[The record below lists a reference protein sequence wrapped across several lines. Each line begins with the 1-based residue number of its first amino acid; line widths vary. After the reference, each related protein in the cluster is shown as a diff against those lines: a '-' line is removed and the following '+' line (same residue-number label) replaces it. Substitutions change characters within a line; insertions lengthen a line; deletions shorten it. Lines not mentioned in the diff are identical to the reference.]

1 MGERFTRI
9 GKYRNEL
16 ITNFIIMCMNKR
28 NYLTAAAMALAVL
41 SSCGGQKEAR
51 NTSGIDLANMD
62 TTVSAGQDFFR
73 YACGGWN
80 DAHPLTAEY
89 SRYGTFDQLAENNQ
103 KQLRELIEGLASQQN
118 EAGTVAQKIG
128 DLYNIAMDSVAR
140 NEQGFAPVKPMLDK
154 IAALTDKSQI
164 IPMSVEMRRFQGI
177 GTYFNFYVY
186 ADPKNSALNIF
197 QMGQGGINLGEKEYY
212 LDTDSITENIRNEYK
227 KYIAKLFALSGFS
240 EAEAQQKVADVM
252 EIETSIAKVSRSA
265 AELRNP
271 EANYHKMSYADLK
284 KRIPGIDWDAF
295 MTGLG
300 IQAPAELNVEQVE
313 SIQEVARLISALPVS
328 KHVSY
333 LEYNLLDAAASCL
346 SDDFVAARFDFYGK
360 VMSGRQVN
368 QPRWK
373 RAVNSVN
380 GMLGELVGEMY
391 VEKYFP
397 AAAKERMLKLVEN
410 LRVALG
416 ERIDAQEW
424 MSDSTKVRAHE
435 KLDAF
440 RVKVGY
446 PDKWKDYSKLEIKK
460 DSYWANVCRASEW
473 GFNDMIS
480 RLGKPVDRDEWL
492 MTPQTVNA
500 YYNPSTNEICFP
512 AAILQ
517 PPFFNMDADDAAN
530 YGAIGV
536 VIGHEMTHGF
546 DDQGRQF
553 DKNGNLTDWWAEG
566 DADRF
571 KERAQVMV
579 DFFNNIEV
587 LPGLKGN
594 GQLTLGE
601 NLADHGGLNVAY
613 LAFRN
618 ATKDAPLEV
627 KEGFTPEQRFFIAY
641 ATLWAGNIRDEQAR
655 VYTKSD
661 PHSLGKWRVNG
672 ALPHIQAWYDA
683 FQITPDDSLYVA
695 PENRVNIW

>member
-1 MGERFTRI
+1 
-9 GKYRNEL
+9 
-16 ITNFIIMCMNKR
+16 MNKK
-28 NYLTAAAMALAVL
+28 NYVAVATLAFAMLT
-41 SSCGGQKEAR
+41 SCAGQKEAKS
-51 NTSGIDLANMD
+51 TSGIDLANMD
-62 TTVSAGQDFFR
+62 TTVSAGTDFFR

-89 SRYGTFDQLAENNQ
+89 SRYGTFDELFENSQ
-103 KQLRELIEGLASQQN
+103 KQLRELIEGLAAQKNNQ
-118 EAGTVAQKIG
+118 AGSAAQKIG
-128 DLYNIAMDSVAR
+128 DLYNMAMDSVTL
-140 NEQGFAPVKPMLDK
+140 NKQGAEPVKAMLDK
-154 IAALTDKSQI
+154 IAGMKDKSEI
-164 IPMSVEMRRFQGI
+164 VPMMTEMAHIGI
-177 GTYFNFYVY
+177 GTYFRSYVY
-186 ADPKNSALNIF
+186 ADPKNSSLNIF

-212 LDTDSITENIRNEYK
+212 LDTDSITQNIREQYK
-227 KYIAKLFALSGFS
+227 LYIGKLFQLAGFS
-240 EAEAQQKVADVM
+240 EADAQQKVADVM
-252 EIETSIAKVSRSA
+252 EVETAIAKVSRSA
-265 AELRNP
+265 TELRDP
-271 EANYHKMSYADLK
+271 EANYHKMSFDELK
-284 KRIPGIDWDAF
+284 KTISGIDWDAY
-295 MTGLG
+295 MKGLG

-313 SIQEVARLISALPVS
+313 PIQEVARLMNTLPLS

-360 VMSGRQVN
+360 VLSGRQVN

-397 AAAKERMLKLVEN
+397 AAAKERMVKLVKN
-410 LRVALG
+410 LQTALG

-424 MSDSTKVRAHE
+424 MSDSTKIRAHE
-435 KLDAF
+435 KLAAF
-440 RVKVGY
+440 HVKVGY
-446 PDKWKDYSKLEIKK
+446 PDKWKDYSKLEIKN

-473 GFNDMIS
+473 GFNDMYS
-480 RLGKPVDRDEWL
+480 RIGKPVDKDEWL

-517 PPFFNMDADDAAN
+517 PPFFNMEADDAAN

-553 DKNGNLTDWWAEG
+553 DKDGNLTDWWAPG

-579 DFFNNIEV
+579 DFFNKIEV
-587 LPGLKGN
+587 LPGLQAN
-594 GQLTLGE
+594 GELTLGE

-613 LAFRN
+613 LAFQN
-618 ATKDAPLEV
+618 ATKDAPLGV
-627 KEGFTPEQRFFIAY
+627 VDGFTPEQRFFLAY
-641 ATLWAGNIRDEQAR
+641 ATLWAGNIRDEQIR

-683 FQITPDDSLYVA
+683 FHITPSDPLYVA
-695 PENRVNIW
+695 PENRVNVW

>member
-1 MGERFTRI
+1 
-9 GKYRNEL
+9 
-16 ITNFIIMCMNKR
+16 MNKK
-28 NYLTAAAMALAVL
+28 NYVAVATLAFAMLT
-41 SSCGGQKEAR
+41 SCAGQKEAKS
-51 NTSGIDLANMD
+51 TSGIDLANMD
-62 TTVSAGQDFFR
+62 TTVSAGTDFFR

-89 SRYGTFDQLAENNQ
+89 SRYGTFDELFENSQ
-103 KQLRELIEGLASQQN
+103 KQLRELIEGLAAQKNNQ
-118 EAGTVAQKIG
+118 AGSAAQKIG
-128 DLYNIAMDSVAR
+128 DLYNMAMDSVTL
-140 NEQGFAPVKPMLDK
+140 NKQGAEPVKAMLDK
-154 IAALTDKSQI
+154 IAGLKDKSEI
-164 IPMSVEMRRFQGI
+164 VPMMTEMAHIGI
-177 GTYFNFYVY
+177 GTYFHSYVY
-186 ADPKNSALNIF
+186 ADPKNSSLDIF

-212 LDTDSITENIRNEYK
+212 LDTDSITQNIREQYK
-227 KYIAKLFALSGFS
+227 LYIGKLFQLAGFS
-240 EAEAQQKVADVM
+240 EADAQQKVADVM
-252 EIETSIAKVSRSA
+252 EIETAIAKVSRSA
-265 AELRNP
+265 TELRDP
-271 EANYHKMSYADLK
+271 EANYHKMSFDELK
-284 KRIPGIDWDAF
+284 KTIAGIDWDAY
-295 MTGLG
+295 MKGLG

-313 SIQEVARLISALPVS
+313 PIQEVARLMNTLPLS

-360 VMSGRQVN
+360 VLSGRQVN

-397 AAAKERMLKLVEN
+397 AAAKERMVKLVKN
-410 LRVALG
+410 LQTALG

-424 MSDSTKVRAHE
+424 MSDSTKIRAHE
-435 KLDAF
+435 KLAAF
-440 RVKVGY
+440 HVKVGY
-446 PDKWKDYSKLEIKK
+446 PDKWKDYSKLEIKN

-473 GFNDMIS
+473 GFNDMYS
-480 RLGKPVDRDEWL
+480 RIGKPVDKDEWL

-517 PPFFNMDADDAAN
+517 PPFFNMEADDAAN

-553 DKNGNLTDWWAEG
+553 DKDGNLTDWWAPG

-579 DFFNNIEV
+579 DFFNKIEV
-587 LPGLKGN
+587 LPGLQAN
-594 GQLTLGE
+594 GELTLGE

-613 LAFRN
+613 LAFQN
-618 ATKDAPLEV
+618 ATKDAPLGV
-627 KEGFTPEQRFFIAY
+627 VDGFTPEQRFFLAY
-641 ATLWAGNIRDEQAR
+641 ATLWAGNIRDEQIR

-683 FQITPDDSLYVA
+683 FHITPSDPLYVA
-695 PENRVNIW
+695 PENRVNVW

>member
-1 MGERFTRI
+1 
-9 GKYRNEL
+9 
-16 ITNFIIMCMNKR
+16 MNKK
-28 NYLTAAAMALAVL
+28 NYVAVATLAFAMLT
-41 SSCGGQKEAR
+41 SCAGQKEAKS
-51 NTSGIDLANMD
+51 TSGIDLANMD
-62 TTVSAGQDFFR
+62 TTVSAGTDFFR

-89 SRYGTFDQLAENNQ
+89 SRYGTFDELFENSQ
-103 KQLRELIEGLASQQN
+103 KRLRELIEGLAAQKNNQ
-118 EAGTVAQKIG
+118 AGSAAQKIG
-128 DLYNIAMDSVAR
+128 DLYNMAMDSVTL
-140 NEQGFAPVKPMLDK
+140 NKQGAEPVKAMLDK
-154 IAALTDKSQI
+154 IAGMKDKSEI
-164 IPMSVEMRRFQGI
+164 VPMMTEMAHIGI
-177 GTYFNFYVY
+177 GTYFHSYVY
-186 ADPKNSALNIF
+186 ADPKNSSLNIF

-212 LDTDSITENIRNEYK
+212 LDTDSITQNIREQYK
-227 KYIAKLFALSGFS
+227 LYIGKLFQLAGFS
-240 EAEAQQKVADVM
+240 EADAQQKVADVM
-252 EIETSIAKVSRSA
+252 EIETAIAKVSRSA
-265 AELRNP
+265 TELRDP
-271 EANYHKMSYADLK
+271 EANYHKMSFDELK
-284 KRIPGIDWDAF
+284 KTIAGIDWDAY
-295 MTGLG
+295 MKGLG

-313 SIQEVARLISALPVS
+313 PIQEVARLMNTLPLS

-360 VMSGRQVN
+360 VLSGRQVN

-397 AAAKERMLKLVEN
+397 AAAKERMVKLVKN
-410 LRVALG
+410 LQTALG

-424 MSDSTKVRAHE
+424 MSDSTKIRAHE
-435 KLDAF
+435 KLATF
-440 RVKVGY
+440 HVKVGY
-446 PDKWKDYSKLEIKK
+446 PDKWKDYSKLEIKN

-473 GFNDMIS
+473 GFNDMYS
-480 RLGKPVDRDEWL
+480 RIGKPVDKDEWL

-517 PPFFNMDADDAAN
+517 PPFFNMEADDAAN

-553 DKNGNLTDWWAEG
+553 DKDGNLTDWWAPG

-579 DFFNNIEV
+579 DFFNKIEV
-587 LPGLKGN
+587 LPGLQAN
-594 GQLTLGE
+594 GELTLGE

-613 LAFRN
+613 LAFQN
-618 ATKDAPLEV
+618 ATKDAPLGV
-627 KEGFTPEQRFFIAY
+627 VDGFTPEQRFFLAY
-641 ATLWAGNIRDEQAR
+641 ATLWAGNIRDEQIR

-683 FQITPDDSLYVA
+683 FHITPSDPLYVA
-695 PENRVNIW
+695 PENRVNVW

>member
-1 MGERFTRI
+1 
-9 GKYRNEL
+9 
-16 ITNFIIMCMNKR
+16 MNKK
-28 NYLTAAAMALAVL
+28 NYVAVATLAFAMLT
-41 SSCGGQKEAR
+41 SCAGQKEAKS
-51 NTSGIDLANMD
+51 TSGIDLANMD
-62 TTVSAGQDFFR
+62 TTVSAGTDFFR

-89 SRYGTFDQLAENNQ
+89 SRYGTFDELFENSQ
-103 KQLRELIEGLASQQN
+103 KQLRELIEGLAAQKNNQ
-118 EAGTVAQKIG
+118 AGSAAQKIG
-128 DLYNIAMDSVAR
+128 DLYNMAMDSVTL
-140 NEQGFAPVKPMLDK
+140 NKQGAEPVKAMLDK
-154 IAALTDKSQI
+154 IAGLKDKSEI
-164 IPMSVEMRRFQGI
+164 VPMMTEMAHIGI
-177 GTYFNFYVY
+177 GTYFRSYVY
-186 ADPKNSALNIF
+186 ADPKNSSLNIF

-212 LDTDSITENIRNEYK
+212 LDTDSITQNIREQYK
-227 KYIAKLFALSGFS
+227 LYIGKLFQLAGFS
-240 EAEAQQKVADVM
+240 EADAQQKVADVM
-252 EIETSIAKVSRSA
+252 EVETAIAKVSRSA
-265 AELRNP
+265 TELRDP
-271 EANYHKMSYADLK
+271 EANYHKMSFDELK
-284 KRIPGIDWDAF
+284 KTISGIDWDAY
-295 MTGLG
+295 MKGLG
-300 IQAPAELNVEQVE
+300 IQVPAELNVEQVE
-313 SIQEVARLISALPVS
+313 PIQEVARLMNTLPLS

-360 VMSGRQVN
+360 VLSGRQVN

-397 AAAKERMLKLVEN
+397 AAAKERMVKLVKN
-410 LRVALG
+410 LQTALG

-424 MSDSTKVRAHE
+424 MSDSTKIRAHE
-435 KLDAF
+435 KLAAF
-440 RVKVGY
+440 HVKVGY
-446 PDKWKDYSKLEIKK
+446 PDKWKDYSKLEIKN

-473 GFNDMIS
+473 GFNDMYS
-480 RLGKPVDRDEWL
+480 RIGKPVDKDEWL

-517 PPFFNMDADDAAN
+517 PPFFNMEADDAAN

-553 DKNGNLTDWWAEG
+553 DKDGNLTDWWAPG

-579 DFFNNIEV
+579 DFFNKIEV
-587 LPGLKGN
+587 LPGLQAN
-594 GQLTLGE
+594 GELTLGE

-613 LAFRN
+613 LAFQN
-618 ATKDAPLEV
+618 ATKDAPLGV
-627 KEGFTPEQRFFIAY
+627 VDGFTPEQRFFLAY
-641 ATLWAGNIRDEQAR
+641 ATLWAGNIRDEQIR

-683 FQITPDDSLYVA
+683 FHITPSDPLYVA
-695 PENRVNIW
+695 PENRVNVW

>member
-1 MGERFTRI
+1 
-9 GKYRNEL
+9 
-16 ITNFIIMCMNKR
+16 MNKK
-28 NYLTAAAMALAVL
+28 NYVAVAALAFAMMT
-41 SSCGGQKEAR
+41 SCAGQQEAKS
-51 NTSGIDLANMD
+51 TSGIDLANMD
-62 TTVSAGQDFFR
+62 TTVAAGTDFFR

-89 SRYGTFDQLAENNQ
+89 SRYGTFDQLFENSQ
-103 KQLRELIEGLASQQN
+103 KQLRELIEGLAAQKNNQ
-118 EAGTVAQKIG
+118 AGSAAQKIG
-128 DLYNIAMDSVAR
+128 DLYNMAMDSVTL
-140 NEQGFAPVKPMLDK
+140 NKQGAEPVKAMLDK
-154 IAALTDKSQI
+154 IAALKDKSEI
-164 IPMSVEMRRFQGI
+164 IPMMTEMAHAGI
-177 GTYFNFYVY
+177 GTYFHSYVY
-186 ADPKNSALNIF
+186 ADPKNSSLNIF

-212 LDTDSITENIRNEYK
+212 LDNDSITQNIREQYK
-227 KYIAKLFALSGFS
+227 LYIGKLFQLAGFT

-265 AELRNP
+265 TELRDP
-271 EANYHKMSYADLK
+271 EANYHKMSFDELK
-284 KRIPGIDWDAF
+284 KTISGIDWDAYVK
-295 MTGLG
+295 GLG

-313 SIQEVARLISALPVS
+313 PIQEVARLMNTLPVS

-333 LEYNLLDAAASCL
+333 LEYNLLDAAASYL

-360 VMSGRQVN
+360 VLSGRQVN

-397 AAAKERMLKLVEN
+397 AAAKERMVKLVKN
-410 LRVALG
+410 LQTALG
-416 ERIDAQEW
+416 ERINAQDW
-424 MSDSTKVRAHE
+424 MSDSTKVKAQE
-435 KLDAF
+435 KLAAF
-440 RVKVGY
+440 HVKVGY
-446 PDKWKDYSKLEIKK
+446 PDKWKDYSKLDIKK

-473 GFNDMIS
+473 GFNDMYS
-480 RLGKPVDRDEWL
+480 RLGKPVDKDEWL
-492 MTPQTVNA
+492 MPPQTVNA

-517 PPFFNMDADDAAN
+517 PPFFNMEADDAAN

-553 DKNGNLTDWWAEG
+553 DKDGNLTDWWAPG

-579 DFFNNIEV
+579 DFFNKIEV
-587 LPGLKGN
+587 LPGLYAN
-594 GQLTLGE
+594 GELTLGE

-613 LAFRN
+613 LAFQN
-618 ATKDAPLEV
+618 ATKDAPLGV
-627 KEGFTPEQRFFIAY
+627 VDGFTPEQRFFLAY
-641 ATLWAGNIRDEQAR
+641 ATLWAGNIRDEQIR

-661 PHSLGKWRVNG
+661 PHSLGRWRVNG

-683 FQITPDDSLYVA
+683 FHITPSDPLYVA
-695 PENRVNIW
+695 PENRVNVW

>member
-1 MGERFTRI
+1 
-9 GKYRNEL
+9 
-16 ITNFIIMCMNKR
+16 MNKK
-28 NYLTAAAMALAVL
+28 NYVAVATLAFAMLT
-41 SSCGGQKEAR
+41 SCAGQKEAKS
-51 NTSGIDLANMD
+51 TSGIDLANMD
-62 TTVSAGQDFFR
+62 TTVSAGTDFFR

-89 SRYGTFDQLAENNQ
+89 SRYGTFDELFENSQ
-103 KQLRELIEGLASQQN
+103 KQLRELIEGLAAQKNNQ
-118 EAGTVAQKIG
+118 AGSAAQKIG
-128 DLYNIAMDSVAR
+128 DLYNMAMDSVTL
-140 NEQGFAPVKPMLDK
+140 NKQGAEPVKAMLDK
-154 IAALTDKSQI
+154 IAGMKDKSEI
-164 IPMSVEMRRFQGI
+164 VPMMTEMAHIGI
-177 GTYFNFYVY
+177 GTYFHSYVY
-186 ADPKNSALNIF
+186 ADPKNSSLNIF

-212 LDTDSITENIRNEYK
+212 LDTDSITQNIREQYK
-227 KYIAKLFALSGFS
+227 LYIGKLFQLAGFS
-240 EAEAQQKVADVM
+240 EADAQQKVADVM
-252 EIETSIAKVSRSA
+252 EIETAIAKVSRSA
-265 AELRNP
+265 TELRAP
-271 EANYHKMSYADLK
+271 EANYHKMSFDELK
-284 KRIPGIDWDAF
+284 KTIAGIDWDAY
-295 MTGLG
+295 MKGLG

-313 SIQEVARLISALPVS
+313 PIQEVARLMNTLPLS

-360 VMSGRQVN
+360 VLSGRQVN

-397 AAAKERMLKLVEN
+397 AAAKERMVKLVKN
-410 LRVALG
+410 LQTALG

-424 MSDSTKVRAHE
+424 MSDSTKIRAHE
-435 KLDAF
+435 KLATF
-440 RVKVGY
+440 HVKVGY
-446 PDKWKDYSKLEIKK
+446 PDKWKDYSKLEIKN

-473 GFNDMIS
+473 GFNDMYS
-480 RLGKPVDRDEWL
+480 RIGKPVDKDEWL

-517 PPFFNMDADDAAN
+517 PPFFNMEADDAAN

-553 DKNGNLTDWWAEG
+553 DKDGNLTDWWAPG

-579 DFFNNIEV
+579 DFFNKIEV
-587 LPGLKGN
+587 LPGLQAN
-594 GQLTLGE
+594 GELTLGE

-613 LAFRN
+613 LAFQN
-618 ATKDAPLEV
+618 ATKDAPLGV
-627 KEGFTPEQRFFIAY
+627 VDGFTPEQRFFLAY
-641 ATLWAGNIRDEQAR
+641 ATLWAGNIRDEQIR

-683 FQITPDDSLYVA
+683 FHITPSDPLYVA
-695 PENRVNIW
+695 PENRVNVW

>member
-1 MGERFTRI
+1 
-9 GKYRNEL
+9 
-16 ITNFIIMCMNKR
+16 MNKK
-28 NYLTAAAMALAVL
+28 NYVAVATLAFAMLT
-41 SSCGGQKEAR
+41 SCAGQKEAKS
-51 NTSGIDLANMD
+51 TSGIDLANMD
-62 TTVSAGQDFFR
+62 TTVSAGTDFFR

-89 SRYGTFDQLAENNQ
+89 SRYGTFDELFENSQ
-103 KQLRELIEGLASQQN
+103 TQLRELIEGLAAQKNNQ
-118 EAGTVAQKIG
+118 AGSAAQKIG
-128 DLYNIAMDSVAR
+128 DLYNMAMDSVTL
-140 NEQGFAPVKPMLDK
+140 NKQGAEPVKAMLDK
-154 IAALTDKSQI
+154 IAGLKDKSEI
-164 IPMSVEMRRFQGI
+164 VPMMTEMAHIGI
-177 GTYFNFYVY
+177 GTYFHSYVY
-186 ADPKNSALNIF
+186 ADPKNSSLNIF

-212 LDTDSITENIRNEYK
+212 LDTDSITQNIREQYK
-227 KYIAKLFALSGFS
+227 LYIGKLFQLAGFS
-240 EAEAQQKVADVM
+240 EADAQQKVADVM
-252 EIETSIAKVSRSA
+252 EIETAIAKVSRSA
-265 AELRNP
+265 TELRDP
-271 EANYHKMSYADLK
+271 EANYHKMSFDELK
-284 KRIPGIDWDAF
+284 KTIAGIDWDAY
-295 MTGLG
+295 MKGLG

-313 SIQEVARLISALPVS
+313 PIQEVARLMNTLPLS

-360 VMSGRQVN
+360 VLSGRQVN

-397 AAAKERMLKLVEN
+397 AAAKERMVKLVKN
-410 LRVALG
+410 LQTALG

-424 MSDSTKVRAHE
+424 MSNSTKIRAHE
-435 KLDAF
+435 KLATF
-440 RVKVGY
+440 HVKVGY
-446 PDKWKDYSKLEIKK
+446 PDKWKDYSKLEIKN

-473 GFNDMIS
+473 GFNDMYS
-480 RLGKPVDRDEWL
+480 RIGKPVDKDEWL

-517 PPFFNMDADDAAN
+517 PPFFNMEADDAAN

-553 DKNGNLTDWWAEG
+553 DKDGNLTDWWAPG

-579 DFFNNIEV
+579 DFFNKIEV
-587 LPGLKGN
+587 LPGLQAN
-594 GQLTLGE
+594 GELTLGE

-613 LAFRN
+613 LAFQN
-618 ATKDAPLEV
+618 ATKDAPLGV
-627 KEGFTPEQRFFIAY
+627 VDGFTPEQRFFLAY
-641 ATLWAGNIRDEQAR
+641 ATLWAGNIRDEQIR

-683 FQITPDDSLYVA
+683 FHITPSDPLYVA
-695 PENRVNIW
+695 PENRVNVW

>member
-1 MGERFTRI
+1 
-9 GKYRNEL
+9 
-16 ITNFIIMCMNKR
+16 MNKK
-28 NYLTAAAMALAVL
+28 NYVAVATLAFAMLT
-41 SSCGGQKEAR
+41 SCAGQKEAKS
-51 NTSGIDLANMD
+51 TSGIDLANMD
-62 TTVSAGQDFFR
+62 TTVSAGTDFFR

-89 SRYGTFDQLAENNQ
+89 SRYGTFDELFENSQ
-103 KQLRELIEGLASQQN
+103 KQLRELIEGLAAQKNNQ
-118 EAGTVAQKIG
+118 AGSAAQKIG
-128 DLYNIAMDSVAR
+128 DLYNMAMDSVTL
-140 NEQGFAPVKPMLDK
+140 NKQGAEPVKAMLDK
-154 IAALTDKSQI
+154 IAGMKDKSEI
-164 IPMSVEMRRFQGI
+164 VPMMTEMAHIGI
-177 GTYFNFYVY
+177 GTYFRSYVY
-186 ADPKNSALNIF
+186 ADPKNSSLNIF

-212 LDTDSITENIRNEYK
+212 LDTDSITQNIREQYK
-227 KYIAKLFALSGFS
+227 LYIGKLFQLAGFS
-240 EAEAQQKVADVM
+240 EADAQQKVADVM
-252 EIETSIAKVSRSA
+252 EIETAIAKVSRSA
-265 AELRNP
+265 TELRDP
-271 EANYHKMSYADLK
+271 EANYHKMSFDELK
-284 KRIPGIDWDAF
+284 KTIAGIDWDDY
-295 MTGLG
+295 MKGLG

-313 SIQEVARLISALPVS
+313 PIQEVARLMNTLPLS

-360 VMSGRQVN
+360 VLSGRQVN

-397 AAAKERMLKLVEN
+397 AAAKERMVKLVKN
-410 LRVALG
+410 LQTALG

-424 MSDSTKVRAHE
+424 MSDSTKIRAHE
-435 KLDAF
+435 KLAAF
-440 RVKVGY
+440 HVKVGY
-446 PDKWKDYSKLEIKK
+446 PDKWKDYSKLEIKN

-473 GFNDMIS
+473 GFNDMYS
-480 RLGKPVDRDEWL
+480 RIGKPVDKDEWL

-517 PPFFNMDADDAAN
+517 PPFFNMEADDAAN

-553 DKNGNLTDWWAEG
+553 DKDGNLTDWWAPG

-579 DFFNNIEV
+579 DFFNKIEV
-587 LPGLKGN
+587 LPGLQAN
-594 GQLTLGE
+594 GELTLGE

-613 LAFRN
+613 LAFQN
-618 ATKDAPLEV
+618 ATKDAPLGV
-627 KEGFTPEQRFFIAY
+627 VDGFTPEQRFFLAY
-641 ATLWAGNIRDEQAR
+641 ATLWAGNIRDEQIR

-683 FQITPDDSLYVA
+683 FHITPSDPLYVA
-695 PENRVNIW
+695 PENRVNVW

>member
-1 MGERFTRI
+1 
-9 GKYRNEL
+9 
-16 ITNFIIMCMNKR
+16 MNKK
-28 NYLTAAAMALAVL
+28 NYVAVATLAFAMLT
-41 SSCGGQKEAR
+41 SCAGQKEAKS
-51 NTSGIDLANMD
+51 TSGIDLANMD
-62 TTVSAGQDFFR
+62 TTVSAGTDFFR

-89 SRYGTFDQLAENNQ
+89 SRYGTFDELFENSQ
-103 KQLRELIEGLASQQN
+103 KQLRELIEGLAAQKNNQ
-118 EAGTVAQKIG
+118 AGSAAQKIG
-128 DLYNIAMDSVAR
+128 DLYNMAMDSVTL
-140 NEQGFAPVKPMLDK
+140 NKQGAEPVKAMLDK
-154 IAALTDKSQI
+154 IAGMKDKSEI
-164 IPMSVEMRRFQGI
+164 VPMMTEMAHIGI
-177 GTYFNFYVY
+177 GTYFHSYVY
-186 ADPKNSALNIF
+186 ADPKNSSLNIF

-212 LDTDSITENIRNEYK
+212 LDTDSITQNIREQYK
-227 KYIAKLFALSGFS
+227 LYIGKLFQLAGFS
-240 EAEAQQKVADVM
+240 EADAQQKVADVM
-252 EIETSIAKVSRSA
+252 ELETAIAKVSRSA
-265 AELRNP
+265 TELRDP
-271 EANYHKMSYADLK
+271 EANYHKMSFDELK
-284 KRIPGIDWDAF
+284 KTIAGIDWDAY
-295 MTGLG
+295 MKGLG

-313 SIQEVARLISALPVS
+313 PIQEVARLMNTLPLS

-360 VMSGRQVN
+360 VLSGRQVN

-397 AAAKERMLKLVEN
+397 AAAKERMVKLVKN
-410 LRVALG
+410 LQTALG

-424 MSDSTKVRAHE
+424 MSDSTKIRAHE
-435 KLDAF
+435 KLAAF
-440 RVKVGY
+440 HVKVGY
-446 PDKWKDYSKLEIKK
+446 PDKWKDYSKLEIKN

-473 GFNDMIS
+473 GFNDMYS
-480 RLGKPVDRDEWL
+480 RIGKPVDKDEWL

-517 PPFFNMDADDAAN
+517 PPFFNMEADDAAN

-553 DKNGNLTDWWAEG
+553 DKDGNLTDWWAPG

-579 DFFNNIEV
+579 DFFNKIEV
-587 LPGLKGN
+587 LPGLQAN
-594 GQLTLGE
+594 GELTLGE

-613 LAFRN
+613 LAFQN
-618 ATKDAPLEV
+618 ATKDAPLGV
-627 KEGFTPEQRFFIAY
+627 VDGFTPEQRFFLAY
-641 ATLWAGNIRDEQAR
+641 ATLWAGNIRDEQIR

-661 PHSLGKWRVNG
+661 SHSLGKWRVNG

-683 FQITPDDSLYVA
+683 FHITPSDPLYVA
-695 PENRVNIW
+695 PENRVNVW

>member
-1 MGERFTRI
+1 
-9 GKYRNEL
+9 
-16 ITNFIIMCMNKR
+16 MNKK
-28 NYLTAAAMALAVL
+28 NYVAVATLAFAMLT
-41 SSCGGQKEAR
+41 SCAGQKEAKSS
-51 NTSGIDLANMD
+51 SGIDLANMD
-62 TTVSAGQDFFR
+62 TTVSAGTDFFR

-89 SRYGTFDQLAENNQ
+89 SRYGTFDELFENSQ
-103 KQLRELIEGLASQQN
+103 KQLRELIEGLAAQKNNQ
-118 EAGTVAQKIG
+118 AGSAAQKIG
-128 DLYNIAMDSVAR
+128 DLYNMAMDSVTL
-140 NEQGFAPVKPMLDK
+140 NKQGAEPVKAMLDK
-154 IAALTDKSQI
+154 IAGMKDKSEI
-164 IPMSVEMRRFQGI
+164 VPMMTEMAHIGI
-177 GTYFNFYVY
+177 GTYFHSYVY
-186 ADPKNSALNIF
+186 ADPKNSSLNIF

-212 LDTDSITENIRNEYK
+212 LDTDSITQNIREQYK
-227 KYIAKLFALSGFS
+227 LYIGKLFQLAGFS
-240 EAEAQQKVADVM
+240 EADAQQKVADVM
-252 EIETSIAKVSRSA
+252 ELETAIAKVSRSA
-265 AELRNP
+265 TELRDP
-271 EANYHKMSYADLK
+271 EANYHKMSFDELK
-284 KRIPGIDWDAF
+284 KTIAGIDWDAY
-295 MTGLG
+295 MKGLG

-313 SIQEVARLISALPVS
+313 PIQEVARLMNTLPLS

-360 VMSGRQVN
+360 VLSGRQVN

-397 AAAKERMLKLVEN
+397 AAAKERMVKLVKN
-410 LRVALG
+410 LQTALG

-424 MSDSTKVRAHE
+424 MSDSTKIRAHE
-435 KLDAF
+435 KLATF
-440 RVKVGY
+440 HVKVGY
-446 PDKWKDYSKLEIKK
+446 PDKWKDYSKLEIKN

-473 GFNDMIS
+473 GFNDMYS
-480 RLGKPVDRDEWL
+480 RIGKPVDKDEWL

-517 PPFFNMDADDAAN
+517 PPFFNMEADDAAN

-553 DKNGNLTDWWAEG
+553 DKDGNLTDWWAPG

-579 DFFNNIEV
+579 DFFNKIEV
-587 LPGLKGN
+587 LPGLQAN
-594 GQLTLGE
+594 GELTLGE

-613 LAFRN
+613 LAFQN
-618 ATKDAPLEV
+618 ATKDAPLGV
-627 KEGFTPEQRFFIAY
+627 VDGFTPEQRFFLAY
-641 ATLWAGNIRDEQAR
+641 ATLWAGNIRDEQIR

-683 FQITPDDSLYVA
+683 FHITPSDPLYVA
-695 PENRVNIW
+695 PENRVNVW

>member
-1 MGERFTRI
+1 
-9 GKYRNEL
+9 
-16 ITNFIIMCMNKR
+16 MNKK
-28 NYLTAAAMALAVL
+28 NYVAVAALAL
-41 SSCGGQKEAR
+41 AMMTSCAGQKEAKS
-51 NTSGIDLANMD
+51 TSGIDLANMD
-62 TTVSAGQDFFR
+62 TTVAAGTDFFR

-80 DAHPLTAEY
+80 EAHPLTAEY
-89 SRYGTFDQLAENNQ
+89 SRYGTFDLLFDNSQ
-103 KQLRELIEGLASQQN
+103 KQLRELIEGLAAQKN
-118 EAGTVAQKIG
+118 NPAGSAAQKIG
-128 DLYNIAMDSVAR
+128 DLYNMAMDSVTL
-140 NEQGFAPVKPMLDK
+140 NKQGAEPVKAMLGK
-154 IAALTDKSQI
+154 IAALKDKSEI
-164 IPMSVEMRRFQGI
+164 IPMMTEMAHAGI
-177 GTYFNFYVY
+177 GTYFHSYVY
-186 ADPKNSALNIF
+186 ADPKNSSLNIF

-212 LDTDSITENIRNEYK
+212 LDNDSITQNIREQYK
-227 KYIAKLFALSGFS
+227 VYIGKLFQLAGFT

-252 EIETSIAKVSRSA
+252 EIETAIAKASRSA
-265 AELRNP
+265 TELRDP
-271 EANYHKMSYADLK
+271 EANYHKMSFDELK
-284 KRIPGIDWDAF
+284 KTISGIDWDAYVK
-295 MTGLG
+295 GLG

-313 SIQEVARLISALPVS
+313 PIQEVARLMNTLPVS

-360 VMSGRQVN
+360 VLSGRQVN

-397 AAAKERMLKLVEN
+397 AAAKERMVKLVKN
-410 LRVALG
+410 LQTALG
-416 ERIDAQEW
+416 ERINAQDW
-424 MSDSTKVRAHE
+424 MSDSTKVKAQE
-435 KLDAF
+435 KLAAF
-440 RVKVGY
+440 HVKVGY
-446 PDKWKDYSKLEIKK
+446 PDKWKDYSKLDIKK

-473 GFNDMIS
+473 SFNDMYS
-480 RLGKPVDRDEWL
+480 RLGKPVDKDEWL

-517 PPFFNMDADDAAN
+517 PPFFNMEADDAAN

-553 DKNGNLTDWWAEG
+553 DKNGNLTDWWAPG

-571 KERAQVMV
+571 KARAQVMV

-587 LPGLKGN
+587 LPGLHAN
-594 GQLTLGE
+594 GELTLGE

-613 LAFRN
+613 LAFQN
-618 ATKDAPLEV
+618 ATKDAPLGV
-627 KEGFTPEQRFFIAY
+627 VDGFTPEQRFFLAY
-641 ATLWAGNIRDEQAR
+641 ATLWAGNIRDEQIR

-683 FQITPDDSLYVA
+683 FHITPSDPLYVA
-695 PENRVNIW
+695 PEKRVNVW

>member
-1 MGERFTRI
+1 
-9 GKYRNEL
+9 
-16 ITNFIIMCMNKR
+16 MNKK
-28 NYLTAAAMALAVL
+28 NYVAVATLAFAMLT
-41 SSCGGQKEAR
+41 SCAGQKEAKS
-51 NTSGIDLANMD
+51 TSGIDLANMD
-62 TTVSAGQDFFR
+62 TTVSAGTDFCR

-89 SRYGTFDQLAENNQ
+89 SRYGTFDELFENSQ
-103 KQLRELIEGLASQQN
+103 KQLRELIEGLAAQKNNQ
-118 EAGTVAQKIG
+118 AGSAAQKIG
-128 DLYNIAMDSVAR
+128 DLYNMAMDSVTL
-140 NEQGFAPVKPMLDK
+140 NKQGAEPVKAMLDK
-154 IAALTDKSQI
+154 IAGLKDKSEI
-164 IPMSVEMRRFQGI
+164 VPMMTEMAHIGI
-177 GTYFNFYVY
+177 GTYFHSYVY
-186 ADPKNSALNIF
+186 ADPKNSSLNIF

-212 LDTDSITENIRNEYK
+212 LDTDSITQNIREQYK
-227 KYIAKLFALSGFS
+227 LYIGKLFQLAGFS
-240 EAEAQQKVADVM
+240 EADAQQKVADVM
-252 EIETSIAKVSRSA
+252 EIETAIAKVSRSA
-265 AELRNP
+265 TELRDP
-271 EANYHKMSYADLK
+271 EANYHKMSFDELK
-284 KRIPGIDWDAF
+284 KTIAGIDWDAY
-295 MTGLG
+295 MKGLG

-313 SIQEVARLISALPVS
+313 PIQEVARLMNTLPLS

-360 VMSGRQVN
+360 VLSGRQVN

-397 AAAKERMLKLVEN
+397 AAAKERMVKLVKN
-410 LRVALG
+410 LQTALG

-424 MSDSTKVRAHE
+424 MSDSTKIRAHE
-435 KLDAF
+435 KLATF
-440 RVKVGY
+440 HVKVGY
-446 PDKWKDYSKLEIKK
+446 PDKWKDYSKLEIKN

-473 GFNDMIS
+473 GFNDMYS
-480 RLGKPVDRDEWL
+480 RIGKPVDKDEWL

-517 PPFFNMDADDAAN
+517 PPFFNMEADDAAN

-553 DKNGNLTDWWAEG
+553 DKDGNLTDWWAPG

-579 DFFNNIEV
+579 DFFNKIEV
-587 LPGLKGN
+587 LPGLQAN
-594 GQLTLGE
+594 GELTLGE

-613 LAFRN
+613 LAFQN
-618 ATKDAPLEV
+618 ATKDAPLGV
-627 KEGFTPEQRFFIAY
+627 VDGFTPEQRFFLAY
-641 ATLWAGNIRDEQAR
+641 ATLWAGNIRDEQIR

-683 FQITPDDSLYVA
+683 FHITPSDPLYVA
-695 PENRVNIW
+695 PENRVNVW

>member
-1 MGERFTRI
+1 
-9 GKYRNEL
+9 
-16 ITNFIIMCMNKR
+16 MNKK
-28 NYLTAAAMALAVL
+28 NYVAVATLAFAMLT
-41 SSCGGQKEAR
+41 SCAGQKEAKS
-51 NTSGIDLANMD
+51 TSGIDLANMD
-62 TTVSAGQDFFR
+62 TTVSAGTDFFR

-89 SRYGTFDQLAENNQ
+89 SRYGTFDELFENSQ
-103 KQLRELIEGLASQQN
+103 KQLRELIEGLAAQKNNQ
-118 EAGTVAQKIG
+118 AGSAAQKIG
-128 DLYNIAMDSVAR
+128 DLYNMAMDSVTL
-140 NEQGFAPVKPMLDK
+140 NKQGAEPVKAMLDK
-154 IAALTDKSQI
+154 IAGLKDKSEI
-164 IPMSVEMRRFQGI
+164 VPMMTEMAHIGI
-177 GTYFNFYVY
+177 GTYFHSYVY
-186 ADPKNSALNIF
+186 ADPKNSSLNIF

-212 LDTDSITENIRNEYK
+212 LDTDSITQNIREQYK
-227 KYIAKLFALSGFS
+227 LYIGKLFQLAGFS
-240 EAEAQQKVADVM
+240 EADAQQKVADVM
-252 EIETSIAKVSRSA
+252 EIETAIAKVSRSA
-265 AELRNP
+265 TELRDP
-271 EANYHKMSYADLK
+271 EANYHKMSFDELK
-284 KRIPGIDWDAF
+284 KTIAGIDWDAY
-295 MTGLG
+295 MKGLG

-313 SIQEVARLISALPVS
+313 PIQEVARLMNTLSLS

-360 VMSGRQVN
+360 VLSGRQVN

-397 AAAKERMLKLVEN
+397 AAAKERMVKLVKN
-410 LRVALG
+410 LQTALG

-424 MSDSTKVRAHE
+424 MSDSTKIRAHE
-435 KLDAF
+435 KLAAF
-440 RVKVGY
+440 HVKVGY
-446 PDKWKDYSKLEIKK
+446 PDKWKDYSKLEIKN

-473 GFNDMIS
+473 GFNDMYS
-480 RLGKPVDRDEWL
+480 RIGKPVDKDEWL

-517 PPFFNMDADDAAN
+517 PPFFNMEADDAAN

-553 DKNGNLTDWWAEG
+553 DKDGNLTDWWAPG

-579 DFFNNIEV
+579 DFFNKIEV
-587 LPGLKGN
+587 LPGLQAN
-594 GQLTLGE
+594 GELTLGE

-613 LAFRN
+613 LAFQN
-618 ATKDAPLEV
+618 ATKDAPLGV
-627 KEGFTPEQRFFIAY
+627 VDGFTPEQRFFLAY
-641 ATLWAGNIRDEQAR
+641 ATLWAGNIRDEQIR

-683 FQITPDDSLYVA
+683 FHITPSDPLYVA
-695 PENRVNIW
+695 PENRVNVW

>member
-1 MGERFTRI
+1 
-9 GKYRNEL
+9 
-16 ITNFIIMCMNKR
+16 MNKK
-28 NYLTAAAMALAVL
+28 NYVAVAALAFAML
-41 SSCGGQKEAR
+41 TSCAGQKEAKS
-51 NTSGIDLANMD
+51 TSGIDLANMD
-62 TTVSAGQDFFR
+62 TTVAAGTDFFR

-80 DAHPLTAEY
+80 EAHPLTAEY
-89 SRYGTFDQLAENNQ
+89 SRYGTFDLLFENSQ
-103 KQLRELIEGLASQQN
+103 KQLRELIEGLAAQKN
-118 EAGTVAQKIG
+118 NPAGSAAQKIG
-128 DLYNIAMDSVAR
+128 DLYNMAMDSVTL
-140 NEQGFAPVKPMLDK
+140 NKQGAEPVKAMLGK
-154 IAALTDKSQI
+154 IAALKDKSEI
-164 IPMSVEMRRFQGI
+164 IPMMTEMAHIGI
-177 GTYFNFYVY
+177 GTYFRSYVY

-212 LDTDSITENIRNEYK
+212 LDNDSITQNIREQYK
-227 KYIAKLFALSGFS
+227 VYIGKLFQLAGFT

-252 EIETSIAKVSRSA
+252 EIETAIAKASRSA
-265 AELRNP
+265 TELRDP
-271 EANYHKMSYADLK
+271 EANYHKMSFDELK
-284 KRIPGIDWDAF
+284 KTISGIDWDAYVK
-295 MTGLG
+295 GLG

-313 SIQEVARLISALPVS
+313 PIQEVARLMNTLPLS

-360 VMSGRQVN
+360 VLSGRQVN

-373 RAVNSVN
+373 RAVSSVD

-397 AAAKERMLKLVEN
+397 AAAKERMVKLVKN
-410 LRVALG
+410 LQVALG
-416 ERIDAQEW
+416 QRIDAQDW
-424 MSDSTKVRAHE
+424 MSDSTKVKAHE

-440 RVKVGY
+440 HVKVGY
-446 PDKWKDYSKLEIKK
+446 PDKWKDYSKLDIKK

-473 GFNDMIS
+473 NFNDMYS
-480 RLGKPVDRDEWL
+480 RLGKPVDKDEWL

-517 PPFFNMDADDAAN
+517 PPFFNMEADDAAN

-553 DKNGNLTDWWAEG
+553 DKNGNLTDWWAPG

-579 DFFNNIEV
+579 DFFNHIEV
-587 LPGLKGN
+587 LPGLHAN
-594 GQLTLGE
+594 GELTLGE
-601 NLADHGGLNVAY
+601 NLADHGGLNVAF
-613 LAFRN
+613 LAFQN
-618 ATKDAPLEV
+618 ATKDAPLGV
-627 KEGFTPEQRFFIAY
+627 VDGFTPEQRFFLAY
-641 ATLWAGNIRDEQAR
+641 ATLWAGNIRDEQIR

-683 FQITPDDSLYVA
+683 FHITPSDPLYVA
-695 PENRVNIW
+695 PEKRVNVW

>member
-1 MGERFTRI
+1 
-9 GKYRNEL
+9 
-16 ITNFIIMCMNKR
+16 MNKK
-28 NYLTAAAMALAVL
+28 NYVAVATLAFAMLT
-41 SSCGGQKEAR
+41 SCAGQKEAKS
-51 NTSGIDLANMD
+51 TSGIDLANMD
-62 TTVSAGQDFFR
+62 TTVSAGTDFFR

-89 SRYGTFDQLAENNQ
+89 SRYGTFDELFENSQ
-103 KQLRELIEGLASQQN
+103 KQLRELIEGLAAQKNNQ
-118 EAGTVAQKIG
+118 AGSAAQKIG
-128 DLYNIAMDSVAR
+128 DLYNMAMDSVTL
-140 NEQGFAPVKPMLDK
+140 NKQGAEPVKAMLDK
-154 IAALTDKSQI
+154 IAGMKDKSEI
-164 IPMSVEMRRFQGI
+164 VPMMTEMAHIGI
-177 GTYFNFYVY
+177 GTYFHSYVY
-186 ADPKNSALNIF
+186 ADPKNSSLNIF
-197 QMGQGGINLGEKEYY
+197 QMGQGGINLGVKEYY
-212 LDTDSITENIRNEYK
+212 LDTDSITQNIREQYK
-227 KYIAKLFALSGFS
+227 LYIGKLFQLAGFS
-240 EAEAQQKVADVM
+240 EADAQQKVADVM
-252 EIETSIAKVSRSA
+252 EIETAIAKVSRSA
-265 AELRNP
+265 TELRDP
-271 EANYHKMSYADLK
+271 EANYHKMSFDELK
-284 KRIPGIDWDAF
+284 KTIAGIDWDAY
-295 MTGLG
+295 MKGLG

-313 SIQEVARLISALPVS
+313 PIQEVARLMNTLPLS

-360 VMSGRQVN
+360 VLSGRQVN

-397 AAAKERMLKLVEN
+397 AAAKERMVKLVKN
-410 LRVALG
+410 LQTALG

-424 MSDSTKVRAHE
+424 MSDSTKIRAHE
-435 KLDAF
+435 KLAAF
-440 RVKVGY
+440 HVKVGY
-446 PDKWKDYSKLEIKK
+446 PDKWKDYSKLEIKN

-473 GFNDMIS
+473 GFNDMYS
-480 RLGKPVDRDEWL
+480 RIGKPVDKDEWL

-517 PPFFNMDADDAAN
+517 PPFFNMEADDAAN

-553 DKNGNLTDWWAEG
+553 DKDGNLTDWWAPG

-579 DFFNNIEV
+579 DFFNKIEV
-587 LPGLKGN
+587 LPGLQAN
-594 GQLTLGE
+594 GELTLGE

-613 LAFRN
+613 LAFQN
-618 ATKDAPLEV
+618 ATKDAPLGV
-627 KEGFTPEQRFFIAY
+627 VDGFTPEQRFFLAY
-641 ATLWAGNIRDEQAR
+641 AILWAGNIRDEQIR

-683 FQITPDDSLYVA
+683 FHITPSDPLYVA
-695 PENRVNIW
+695 PENRVNVW

>member
-1 MGERFTRI
+1 
-9 GKYRNEL
+9 
-16 ITNFIIMCMNKR
+16 MNKK
-28 NYLTAAAMALAVL
+28 NYVAVATLAFAMLT
-41 SSCGGQKEAR
+41 SCAGQKEAKS
-51 NTSGIDLANMD
+51 TSGIDLANMD
-62 TTVSAGQDFFR
+62 TTVSAGTDFFR

-89 SRYGTFDQLAENNQ
+89 SRYGTFDELFENSQ
-103 KQLRELIEGLASQQN
+103 KQLRELIEGLAAQKNNQ
-118 EAGTVAQKIG
+118 AGSAAQKIG
-128 DLYNIAMDSVAR
+128 DLYNMAMDSVTL
-140 NEQGFAPVKPMLDK
+140 NKQGAEPVKAMLDK
-154 IAALTDKSQI
+154 IAGMKDKSEI
-164 IPMSVEMRRFQGI
+164 VPMMTEMAHIGI
-177 GTYFNFYVY
+177 GTYFHSYVY
-186 ADPKNSALNIF
+186 ADPKNSSLNIF

-212 LDTDSITENIRNEYK
+212 LDTDSITQNIREQYK
-227 KYIAKLFALSGFS
+227 LYIGKLFQLAGFS
-240 EAEAQQKVADVM
+240 EADAQQKVADVM
-252 EIETSIAKVSRSA
+252 EIETAIAKVSRSA
-265 AELRNP
+265 TELRDP
-271 EANYHKMSYADLK
+271 EANYHKMSFDELK
-284 KRIPGIDWDAF
+284 KTIAGIDWDAY
-295 MTGLG
+295 MKGLG

-313 SIQEVARLISALPVS
+313 PIEEVARLMNTLPLS

-360 VMSGRQVN
+360 VLSGRQVN

-397 AAAKERMLKLVEN
+397 AAAKERMVKLVKN
-410 LRVALG
+410 LQTALG

-424 MSDSTKVRAHE
+424 MSDSTKIRAHE
-435 KLDAF
+435 KLATF
-440 RVKVGY
+440 HVKVGY
-446 PDKWKDYSKLEIKK
+446 PDKWKDYSKLEIKN

-473 GFNDMIS
+473 GFNDMYS
-480 RLGKPVDRDEWL
+480 RIGKPVDKDEWL

-517 PPFFNMDADDAAN
+517 PPFFNMEADDAAN

-553 DKNGNLTDWWAEG
+553 DKDGNLTDWWAPG

-579 DFFNNIEV
+579 DFFNKIEV
-587 LPGLKGN
+587 LPGLQAN
-594 GQLTLGE
+594 GELTLGE

-613 LAFRN
+613 LAFQN
-618 ATKDAPLEV
+618 ATKDAPLGV
-627 KEGFTPEQRFFIAY
+627 VDGFTPEQRFFLAY
-641 ATLWAGNIRDEQAR
+641 ATLWAGNIRDEQIR

-683 FQITPDDSLYVA
+683 FHITPSDPLYVA
-695 PENRVNIW
+695 PENRVNVW

>member
-1 MGERFTRI
+1 
-9 GKYRNEL
+9 
-16 ITNFIIMCMNKR
+16 MNKK
-28 NYLTAAAMALAVL
+28 NYVAVATLAFAMLT
-41 SSCGGQKEAR
+41 SCAGQKEAKS
-51 NTSGIDLANMD
+51 TSGIDLANMD
-62 TTVSAGQDFFR
+62 TTVSAGTDFFR

-89 SRYGTFDQLAENNQ
+89 SRYGTFDELFENSQ
-103 KQLRELIEGLASQQN
+103 TQLRELIEGLAAQKNNQ
-118 EAGTVAQKIG
+118 AGSAAQKIG
-128 DLYNIAMDSVAR
+128 DLYNMAMDSVTL
-140 NEQGFAPVKPMLDK
+140 NKQGAEPVKAMLDK
-154 IAALTDKSQI
+154 IAGLKDKSEI
-164 IPMSVEMRRFQGI
+164 VPMMSEMAHIGI
-177 GTYFNFYVY
+177 GTYFHSYVY
-186 ADPKNSALNIF
+186 ADPKNSSLNIF

-212 LDTDSITENIRNEYK
+212 LDTDSITQNIREQYK
-227 KYIAKLFALSGFS
+227 LYIGKLFQLAGFS
-240 EAEAQQKVADVM
+240 ESDAQQKVADVM
-252 EIETSIAKVSRSA
+252 EIETAIAKVSRSA
-265 AELRNP
+265 TELRDP
-271 EANYHKMSYADLK
+271 EANYHKMSFDELK
-284 KRIPGIDWDAF
+284 KTIAGIDWDAY
-295 MTGLG
+295 MKGLG

-313 SIQEVARLISALPVS
+313 PIQEVARLMNTLPLS

-360 VMSGRQVN
+360 VLSGRQVN

-397 AAAKERMLKLVEN
+397 AAAKERMVKLVKN
-410 LRVALG
+410 LQTALG

-424 MSDSTKVRAHE
+424 MSDSTKIRAHE
-435 KLDAF
+435 KLATF
-440 RVKVGY
+440 HVKVGY
-446 PDKWKDYSKLEIKK
+446 PDKWKDYSKLEIKN

-473 GFNDMIS
+473 GFNDMYS
-480 RLGKPVDRDEWL
+480 RIGKPVDKDEWL

-517 PPFFNMDADDAAN
+517 PPFFNMEADDAAN

-553 DKNGNLTDWWAEG
+553 DKDGNLTDWWAPG

-579 DFFNNIEV
+579 DFFNKIEV
-587 LPGLKGN
+587 LPGLQAN
-594 GQLTLGE
+594 GELTLGE

-613 LAFRN
+613 LAFQN
-618 ATKDAPLEV
+618 ATKDAPLGV
-627 KEGFTPEQRFFIAY
+627 VDGFTPEQRFFLAY
-641 ATLWAGNIRDEQAR
+641 ATLWAGNIRDEQIR

-683 FQITPDDSLYVA
+683 FHITPSDPLYVA
-695 PENRVNIW
+695 PENRVNVW

>member
-1 MGERFTRI
+1 
-9 GKYRNEL
+9 
-16 ITNFIIMCMNKR
+16 MNKK
-28 NYLTAAAMALAVL
+28 NYVAVATLAVAML
-41 SSCGGQKEAR
+41 TSCAGQKEAKS
-51 NTSGIDLANMD
+51 TSGIDLANMD
-62 TTVSAGQDFFR
+62 TTVSAGTDFFR

-89 SRYGTFDQLAENNQ
+89 SRYGTFDELFENSQ
-103 KQLRELIEGLASQQN
+103 KQLRELIEGLAAQKNNQ
-118 EAGTVAQKIG
+118 AGSAAQKIG
-128 DLYNIAMDSVAR
+128 DLYNMAMDSVTL
-140 NEQGFAPVKPMLDK
+140 NKQGAEPVKAMLDK
-154 IAALTDKSQI
+154 IAGMKDKSEI
-164 IPMSVEMRRFQGI
+164 VPMMTEMAHIGI
-177 GTYFNFYVY
+177 GTYFRSYVY
-186 ADPKNSALNIF
+186 ADPKNSSLNIF

-212 LDTDSITENIRNEYK
+212 LDTDSITQHIREQYK
-227 KYIAKLFALSGFS
+227 LYIGKLFQLAGFS
-240 EAEAQQKVADVM
+240 EADAQQKVADVM
-252 EIETSIAKVSRSA
+252 EIETAIAKVSRSA
-265 AELRNP
+265 TELRDP
-271 EANYHKMSYADLK
+271 EANYHKMSFDELK
-284 KRIPGIDWDAF
+284 KTIAGIDWDAY
-295 MTGLG
+295 MKGLG
-300 IQAPAELNVEQVE
+300 VQAPAELNVEQVE
-313 SIQEVARLISALPVS
+313 PIQEVARLMNTLPLS

-360 VMSGRQVN
+360 VLSGRQVN

-397 AAAKERMLKLVEN
+397 AAAKERMVKLVKN
-410 LRVALG
+410 LQTALG

-424 MSDSTKVRAHE
+424 MSDSTKIRAHE
-435 KLDAF
+435 KLAAF
-440 RVKVGY
+440 HVKVGY
-446 PDKWKDYSKLEIKK
+446 PDKWKDYSKLEIKN

-473 GFNDMIS
+473 GFNDMYS
-480 RLGKPVDRDEWL
+480 RLGKPVDKDEWL

-517 PPFFNMDADDAAN
+517 PPFFNMEADDAAN

-553 DKNGNLTDWWAEG
+553 DKDGNLTDWWAPG

-571 KERAQVMV
+571 KVRAQVMI
-579 DFFNNIEV
+579 DFFNKIEV
-587 LPGLKGN
+587 LPGLHAN
-594 GQLTLGE
+594 GELTLGE
-601 NLADHGGLNVAY
+601 NLADHGGLKVAY
-613 LAFRN
+613 LAFQN
-618 ATKDAPLEV
+618 ATKDAPLGV
-627 KEGFTPEQRFFIAY
+627 VDGFTPEQRFFLAY
-641 ATLWAGNIRDEQAR
+641 ATLWAGNIRDEQIR

-661 PHSLGKWRVNG
+661 PHSLGRWRVNG

-683 FQITPDDSLYVA
+683 FHIIPSDPLYVA
-695 PENRVNIW
+695 PENRVNVW

>member
-1 MGERFTRI
+1 
-9 GKYRNEL
+9 
-16 ITNFIIMCMNKR
+16 MNKK
-28 NYLTAAAMALAVL
+28 NYVAVATLAFAMLT
-41 SSCGGQKEAR
+41 SCAGQKEAKS
-51 NTSGIDLANMD
+51 TSGIDLANID
-62 TTVSAGQDFFR
+62 TTVSAGTDFFR

-89 SRYGTFDQLAENNQ
+89 SRYGTFDELFENSQ
-103 KQLRELIEGLASQQN
+103 KQLRELIEGLAAQKNNQ
-118 EAGTVAQKIG
+118 AGSAAQKIG
-128 DLYNIAMDSVAR
+128 DLYNMAMDSVTL
-140 NEQGFAPVKPMLDK
+140 NKQGAEPVKAMLDK
-154 IAALTDKSQI
+154 IAGMKDKSEI
-164 IPMSVEMRRFQGI
+164 VPMMTEMAHIGI
-177 GTYFNFYVY
+177 GTYFHSYVY
-186 ADPKNSALNIF
+186 ADPKNSSLNIF

-212 LDTDSITENIRNEYK
+212 LDTDSITQNIREQYK
-227 KYIAKLFALSGFS
+227 LYIGKLFQLAGFS
-240 EAEAQQKVADVM
+240 EADAQQKVADVM
-252 EIETSIAKVSRSA
+252 ELETAIAKVSRSA
-265 AELRNP
+265 TELRDP
-271 EANYHKMSYADLK
+271 EANYHKMSFDELK
-284 KRIPGIDWDAF
+284 KTIAGIDWDAY
-295 MTGLG
+295 MKGLG

-313 SIQEVARLISALPVS
+313 PIQEVARLMNTLPLS

-360 VMSGRQVN
+360 VLSGRQVN

-397 AAAKERMLKLVEN
+397 AAAKERMVKLVKN
-410 LRVALG
+410 LQTALG

-424 MSDSTKVRAHE
+424 MSDSTKIRAHE
-435 KLDAF
+435 KLATF
-440 RVKVGY
+440 HVKVGY
-446 PDKWKDYSKLEIKK
+446 PDKWKDYSKLEIKN

-473 GFNDMIS
+473 GFNDMYS
-480 RLGKPVDRDEWL
+480 RIGKPVDKDEWL

-517 PPFFNMDADDAAN
+517 PPFFNMEADDAAN

-553 DKNGNLTDWWAEG
+553 DKDGNLTDWWAPG

-579 DFFNNIEV
+579 DFFNKIEV
-587 LPGLKGN
+587 LPGLQAN
-594 GQLTLGE
+594 GELTLGE

-613 LAFRN
+613 LAFQN
-618 ATKDAPLEV
+618 ATKDAPLGV
-627 KEGFTPEQRFFIAY
+627 VDGFTPEQRFFLAY
-641 ATLWAGNIRDEQAR
+641 ATLWAGNIRDEQIR

-683 FQITPDDSLYVA
+683 FHITPSDPLYVA
-695 PENRVNIW
+695 PENRVNVW

>member
-1 MGERFTRI
+1 
-9 GKYRNEL
+9 
-16 ITNFIIMCMNKR
+16 MNKK
-28 NYLTAAAMALAVL
+28 NYVAVATLAFAMLT
-41 SSCGGQKEAR
+41 SCAGQKEAKS
-51 NTSGIDLANMD
+51 TSGIDLANMD
-62 TTVSAGQDFFR
+62 TTVSAGTDFFR

-89 SRYGTFDQLAENNQ
+89 SRYGTFDELFENSQ
-103 KQLRELIEGLASQQN
+103 KQLRELIEGLAAQKNNQ
-118 EAGTVAQKIG
+118 AGSAAQKIG
-128 DLYNIAMDSVAR
+128 DLYNMAMDSVTL
-140 NEQGFAPVKPMLDK
+140 NKQGAEPVKAMLDK
-154 IAALTDKSQI
+154 IAGLKDKSEI
-164 IPMSVEMRRFQGI
+164 VPMMTEMAHIGI
-177 GTYFNFYVY
+177 GTYFHSYVY
-186 ADPKNSALNIF
+186 ADPKNSSLNIF

-212 LDTDSITENIRNEYK
+212 LDTDSITQNIREQYK
-227 KYIAKLFALSGFS
+227 LYIGKLFQLAGFS
-240 EAEAQQKVADVM
+240 EADAQQKVADVM
-252 EIETSIAKVSRSA
+252 EIETAIAKVSRSA
-265 AELRNP
+265 TELRDP
-271 EANYHKMSYADLK
+271 EANYHKMSFDELK
-284 KRIPGIDWDAF
+284 KTISGIDWDAY
-295 MTGLG
+295 MKGLG

-313 SIQEVARLISALPVS
+313 PIQEVARLMNTLPLS

-360 VMSGRQVN
+360 VLSGRQVN

-397 AAAKERMLKLVEN
+397 AAAKERMVKLVKN
-410 LRVALG
+410 LQTALG

-424 MSDSTKVRAHE
+424 MSDSTKIRAHE
-435 KLDAF
+435 KLATF
-440 RVKVGY
+440 HVKVGY
-446 PDKWKDYSKLEIKK
+446 PDKWKDYSKLEIKN

-473 GFNDMIS
+473 GFNDMYS
-480 RLGKPVDRDEWL
+480 RIGKPVDKDEWL

-517 PPFFNMDADDAAN
+517 PPFFNMEADDAAN

-553 DKNGNLTDWWAEG
+553 DKDGNLTDWWAPG

-579 DFFNNIEV
+579 DFFNKIEV
-587 LPGLKGN
+587 LPGLQAN
-594 GQLTLGE
+594 GELTLGE

-613 LAFRN
+613 LAFQN
-618 ATKDAPLEV
+618 ATKDAPLGV
-627 KEGFTPEQRFFIAY
+627 VDGFTPEQRFFLAY
-641 ATLWAGNIRDEQAR
+641 ATLWAGNIRDEQIR

-683 FQITPDDSLYVA
+683 FHITPSDPLYVA
-695 PENRVNIW
+695 PENRVNVW

>member
-1 MGERFTRI
+1 
-9 GKYRNEL
+9 
-16 ITNFIIMCMNKR
+16 MNKK
-28 NYLTAAAMALAVL
+28 NYVAVATLAFAMLT
-41 SSCGGQKEAR
+41 SCAGQKEAKS
-51 NTSGIDLANMD
+51 TSGIDLANMD
-62 TTVSAGQDFFR
+62 TTVSASTDFFR

-89 SRYGTFDQLAENNQ
+89 SRYGTFDELFENSQ
-103 KQLRELIEGLASQQN
+103 KQLRELIEGLAAQKNNQ
-118 EAGTVAQKIG
+118 AGSAAQKIG
-128 DLYNIAMDSVAR
+128 DLYNMAMDSVTL
-140 NEQGFAPVKPMLDK
+140 NKQGAEPVKAMLDK
-154 IAALTDKSQI
+154 IAGMKDKSEI
-164 IPMSVEMRRFQGI
+164 VPMMTEMAHIGI
-177 GTYFNFYVY
+177 GTYFHSYVY
-186 ADPKNSALNIF
+186 ADPKNSSLNIF

-212 LDTDSITENIRNEYK
+212 LDTDSITQNIREQYK
-227 KYIAKLFALSGFS
+227 LYIGKLFQLAGFS
-240 EAEAQQKVADVM
+240 EADAQQKVADVM
-252 EIETSIAKVSRSA
+252 ELETAIAKVSRSA
-265 AELRNP
+265 TELRDP
-271 EANYHKMSYADLK
+271 EANYHKMSFDELK
-284 KRIPGIDWDAF
+284 KTIAGIDWDAY
-295 MTGLG
+295 MKGLG

-313 SIQEVARLISALPVS
+313 PIQEVARLMNTLPLS

-360 VMSGRQVN
+360 VLSGRQVN

-397 AAAKERMLKLVEN
+397 AAAKERMVKLVKN
-410 LRVALG
+410 LQTALG

-424 MSDSTKVRAHE
+424 MSDSTKIRAHE
-435 KLDAF
+435 KLATF
-440 RVKVGY
+440 HVKVGY
-446 PDKWKDYSKLEIKK
+446 PDKWKDYSKLEIKN

-473 GFNDMIS
+473 GFNDMYS
-480 RLGKPVDRDEWL
+480 RIGKPVDKDEWL

-517 PPFFNMDADDAAN
+517 PPFFNMEADDAAN

-553 DKNGNLTDWWAEG
+553 DKDGNLTDWWAPG

-579 DFFNNIEV
+579 DFFNKIEV
-587 LPGLKGN
+587 LPGLQAN
-594 GQLTLGE
+594 GELTLGE

-613 LAFRN
+613 LAFQN
-618 ATKDAPLEV
+618 ATKDAPLGV
-627 KEGFTPEQRFFIAY
+627 VDGFTPEQRFFLAY
-641 ATLWAGNIRDEQAR
+641 ATLWAGNIRDEQIR

-683 FQITPDDSLYVA
+683 FHITPSDPLYVA
-695 PENRVNIW
+695 PENRVNVW

>member
-1 MGERFTRI
+1 
-9 GKYRNEL
+9 
-16 ITNFIIMCMNKR
+16 MNKK
-28 NYLTAAAMALAVL
+28 NYVAVATLAFAMLT
-41 SSCGGQKEAR
+41 SCAGQKEAKS
-51 NTSGIDLANMD
+51 TSGIDLANMD
-62 TTVSAGQDFFR
+62 TTVSAGTDFFR

-89 SRYGTFDQLAENNQ
+89 SRYGTFDELFENSQ
-103 KQLRELIEGLASQQN
+103 KQLRELIEGLAAQKNNQ
-118 EAGTVAQKIG
+118 AGSAAQKIG
-128 DLYNIAMDSVAR
+128 DLYNMAMDSVTL
-140 NEQGFAPVKPMLDK
+140 NKQGAEPVKAMLDK
-154 IAALTDKSQI
+154 IAGMKDKSEI
-164 IPMSVEMRRFQGI
+164 VPMMTEMAHIGI
-177 GTYFNFYVY
+177 GTYFHSYVY
-186 ADPKNSALNIF
+186 ADPKNSSLNIF

-212 LDTDSITENIRNEYK
+212 LDTDSITQNIREQYK
-227 KYIAKLFALSGFS
+227 LYIGKLFQLAGFS
-240 EAEAQQKVADVM
+240 EADAQQKVADVM
-252 EIETSIAKVSRSA
+252 ELETAIAKVSRSA
-265 AELRNP
+265 TELRDP
-271 EANYHKMSYADLK
+271 EANYHKMSFDELK
-284 KRIPGIDWDAF
+284 KTIAGIDWDAY
-295 MTGLG
+295 MKGLG

-313 SIQEVARLISALPVS
+313 PIQEVARLMNTLPLS

-360 VMSGRQVN
+360 VLSGRQVN

-380 GMLGELVGEMY
+380 SMLGELVGEMY

-397 AAAKERMLKLVEN
+397 AAAKERMVKLVKN
-410 LRVALG
+410 LQTALG

-424 MSDSTKVRAHE
+424 MSDSTKIRAHE
-435 KLDAF
+435 KLAAF
-440 RVKVGY
+440 HVKVGY
-446 PDKWKDYSKLEIKK
+446 PDKWKDYSKLEIKN

-473 GFNDMIS
+473 GFNDMYS
-480 RLGKPVDRDEWL
+480 RIGKPVDKDEWL

-517 PPFFNMDADDAAN
+517 PPFFNMEADDAAN

-553 DKNGNLTDWWAEG
+553 DKDGNLTDWWAPG

-579 DFFNNIEV
+579 DFFNKIEV
-587 LPGLKGN
+587 LPGLQAN
-594 GQLTLGE
+594 GELTLGE

-613 LAFRN
+613 LAFQN
-618 ATKDAPLEV
+618 ATKDAPLGV
-627 KEGFTPEQRFFIAY
+627 VDGFTPEQRFFLAY
-641 ATLWAGNIRDEQAR
+641 ATLWAGNIRDEQIR

-683 FQITPDDSLYVA
+683 FHITPSDPLYVA
-695 PENRVNIW
+695 PENRVNVW

>member
-1 MGERFTRI
+1 
-9 GKYRNEL
+9 
-16 ITNFIIMCMNKR
+16 MNKK
-28 NYLTAAAMALAVL
+28 NYVAVATLAFAMLT
-41 SSCGGQKEAR
+41 SCAGQKEAKS
-51 NTSGIDLANMD
+51 TSGIDLANMD
-62 TTVSAGQDFFR
+62 TTVSAGTDFFR

-89 SRYGTFDQLAENNQ
+89 SRYGTFDELFENSQ
-103 KQLRELIEGLASQQN
+103 KQLRELIEGLAAQKNNQ
-118 EAGTVAQKIG
+118 AGSAAQKIG
-128 DLYNIAMDSVAR
+128 DLYNMAMDSVTL
-140 NEQGFAPVKPMLDK
+140 NKQGAEPVKAMLDK
-154 IAALTDKSQI
+154 IAGMKDKSEI
-164 IPMSVEMRRFQGI
+164 VPMMTEMAHIGI
-177 GTYFNFYVY
+177 GTYFRSYVY
-186 ADPKNSALNIF
+186 ADPKNSSLNIF

-212 LDTDSITENIRNEYK
+212 LDTDSITQNIREQYK
-227 KYIAKLFALSGFS
+227 LYIGKLFQLAGFS
-240 EAEAQQKVADVM
+240 EADAQQKVADVM
-252 EIETSIAKVSRSA
+252 EVETAIAKVSRSA
-265 AELRNP
+265 TELRDP
-271 EANYHKMSYADLK
+271 EANYHKMSFDELK
-284 KRIPGIDWDAF
+284 KTISGIDWDAY
-295 MTGLG
+295 MKGLG
-300 IQAPAELNVEQVE
+300 IQVPAELNVEQVE
-313 SIQEVARLISALPVS
+313 PIQEVARLMNTLPLS

-360 VMSGRQVN
+360 VLSGRQVN

-397 AAAKERMLKLVEN
+397 AAAKERMVKLVKN
-410 LRVALG
+410 LQTALG

-424 MSDSTKVRAHE
+424 MSDSTKIRAHE
-435 KLDAF
+435 KLAAF
-440 RVKVGY
+440 HVKVGY
-446 PDKWKDYSKLEIKK
+446 PDKWKDYSKLEIKN

-473 GFNDMIS
+473 GFNDMYS
-480 RLGKPVDRDEWL
+480 RIGKPVDKDEWL

-517 PPFFNMDADDAAN
+517 PPFFNMEADDAAN

-553 DKNGNLTDWWAEG
+553 DKDGNLTDWWAPG

-579 DFFNNIEV
+579 DFFNKIEV
-587 LPGLKGN
+587 LPGLQAN
-594 GQLTLGE
+594 GELTLGE

-613 LAFRN
+613 LAFQN
-618 ATKDAPLEV
+618 ATKDAPLGV
-627 KEGFTPEQRFFIAY
+627 VDGFTPEQRFFLAY
-641 ATLWAGNIRDEQAR
+641 ATLWAGNIRDEQIR

-683 FQITPDDSLYVA
+683 LHITPSDPLYVA
-695 PENRVNIW
+695 PENRVNVW

>member
-1 MGERFTRI
+1 
-9 GKYRNEL
+9 
-16 ITNFIIMCMNKR
+16 MNKK
-28 NYLTAAAMALAVL
+28 NYVAVATLAFAMLT
-41 SSCGGQKEAR
+41 SCAGQKEAKS
-51 NTSGIDLANMD
+51 TSGIDLANMD
-62 TTVSAGQDFFR
+62 TTVSAGTDFFR

-89 SRYGTFDQLAENNQ
+89 SRYGTFDELFENSQ
-103 KQLRELIEGLASQQN
+103 KQLRELIEGLAAQKNNQ
-118 EAGTVAQKIG
+118 AGSAAQKIG
-128 DLYNIAMDSVAR
+128 DLYNMAMDSVTL
-140 NEQGFAPVKPMLDK
+140 NKQGAEPVKAMLDK
-154 IAALTDKSQI
+154 IAGMKDKSEI
-164 IPMSVEMRRFQGI
+164 VPMMTEMAHIGV
-177 GTYFNFYVY
+177 GTYFRSYVY
-186 ADPKNSALNIF
+186 ADPKNSSLNIF

-212 LDTDSITENIRNEYK
+212 LDTDSITQNIREQYK
-227 KYIAKLFALSGFS
+227 LYIGKLFQLAGFS
-240 EAEAQQKVADVM
+240 EADAQQKVADVM
-252 EIETSIAKVSRSA
+252 EIETAIAKVSRSA
-265 AELRNP
+265 TELRDP
-271 EANYHKMSYADLK
+271 EANYHKMSFDELK
-284 KRIPGIDWDAF
+284 KTIAGIDWDAY
-295 MTGLG
+295 MKGLG

-313 SIQEVARLISALPVS
+313 PIQEVARLMNTLPLS

-360 VMSGRQVN
+360 VLSGRQVN

-397 AAAKERMLKLVEN
+397 AAAKERMVKLVKN
-410 LRVALG
+410 LQTALG

-424 MSDSTKVRAHE
+424 MSDSTKIRAHE
-435 KLDAF
+435 KLATF
-440 RVKVGY
+440 HVKVGY
-446 PDKWKDYSKLEIKK
+446 PDKWKDYSKLEIKN

-473 GFNDMIS
+473 GFNDMYS
-480 RLGKPVDRDEWL
+480 RIGKPVDKDEWL

-517 PPFFNMDADDAAN
+517 PPFFNMEADDAAN

-553 DKNGNLTDWWAEG
+553 DKDGNLTDWWAPG

-579 DFFNNIEV
+579 DFFNKIEV
-587 LPGLKGN
+587 LPGLQAN
-594 GQLTLGE
+594 GELTLGE

-613 LAFRN
+613 LAFQN
-618 ATKDAPLEV
+618 ATKDAPLGV
-627 KEGFTPEQRFFIAY
+627 VDGFTPEQRFFLAY
-641 ATLWAGNIRDEQAR
+641 ATLWAGNIRDEQIR

-683 FQITPDDSLYVA
+683 FHITPSDPLYVA
-695 PENRVNIW
+695 PENRVNVW

>member
-1 MGERFTRI
+1 
-9 GKYRNEL
+9 
-16 ITNFIIMCMNKR
+16 
-28 NYLTAAAMALAVL
+28 
-41 SSCGGQKEAR
+41 
-51 NTSGIDLANMD
+51 
-62 TTVSAGQDFFR
+62 
-73 YACGGWN
+73 
-80 DAHPLTAEY
+80 
-89 SRYGTFDQLAENNQ
+89 
-103 KQLRELIEGLASQQN
+103 
-118 EAGTVAQKIG
+118 
-128 DLYNIAMDSVAR
+128 MDSVTL
-140 NEQGFAPVKPMLDK
+140 NKQGAEPVKAMLDK
-154 IAALTDKSQI
+154 IAGLKDKSEI
-164 IPMSVEMRRFQGI
+164 VPMMTEMAHIGI
-177 GTYFNFYVY
+177 GTYFHSYVY
-186 ADPKNSALNIF
+186 ADPKNSSLNIF

-212 LDTDSITENIRNEYK
+212 LDTDSITQNIREQYK
-227 KYIAKLFALSGFS
+227 LYIGKLFQLAGFS
-240 EAEAQQKVADVM
+240 EADAQQKVADVM
-252 EIETSIAKVSRSA
+252 EIETAIAKVSRSA
-265 AELRNP
+265 TELRDP
-271 EANYHKMSYADLK
+271 EANYHKMSFDELK
-284 KRIPGIDWDAF
+284 KTIAGIDWDAY
-295 MTGLG
+295 MKGLG

-313 SIQEVARLISALPVS
+313 PIQEVARLMNTLPLS

-360 VMSGRQVN
+360 VLSGRQVN

-397 AAAKERMLKLVEN
+397 AAAKERMVKLVKN
-410 LRVALG
+410 LQTALG

-424 MSDSTKVRAHE
+424 MSDSTKIRAHE
-435 KLDAF
+435 KLATF
-440 RVKVGY
+440 HVKVGY
-446 PDKWKDYSKLEIKK
+446 PDKWKDYSKLEIKN

-473 GFNDMIS
+473 GFNDMYS
-480 RLGKPVDRDEWL
+480 RIGKPVDKDEWL

-517 PPFFNMDADDAAN
+517 PPFFNMEADDAAN

-553 DKNGNLTDWWAEG
+553 DKDGNLTDWWAPG

-579 DFFNNIEV
+579 DFFNKIEV
-587 LPGLKGN
+587 LPGLQAN
-594 GQLTLGE
+594 GELTLGE

-613 LAFRN
+613 LAFQN
-618 ATKDAPLEV
+618 ATKDAPLGV
-627 KEGFTPEQRFFIAY
+627 VDGFTPEQRFFLAY
-641 ATLWAGNIRDEQAR
+641 AILWAGNIRDEQIR

-683 FQITPDDSLYVA
+683 FHITPSDPLYVA
-695 PENRVNIW
+695 PENRVNVW

>member
-1 MGERFTRI
+1 
-9 GKYRNEL
+9 
-16 ITNFIIMCMNKR
+16 MNKK
-28 NYLTAAAMALAVL
+28 NYVAVATLAFAMLT
-41 SSCGGQKEAR
+41 SCAGQKEAKS
-51 NTSGIDLANMD
+51 TSGINLANMD
-62 TTVSAGQDFFR
+62 TTVSAGTDFFR

-89 SRYGTFDQLAENNQ
+89 SRYGTFDELFENSQ
-103 KQLRELIEGLASQQN
+103 TQLRELIEGLAAQKNNQ
-118 EAGTVAQKIG
+118 AGSAAQKIG
-128 DLYNIAMDSVAR
+128 DLYNMAMDSVTL
-140 NEQGFAPVKPMLDK
+140 NKQGAEPVKAMLDK
-154 IAALTDKSQI
+154 IAGLKDKNEI
-164 IPMSVEMRRFQGI
+164 VPMMTEMAHIGI
-177 GTYFNFYVY
+177 GTYFRSYVY
-186 ADPKNSALNIF
+186 ADPKNSSLNIF

-212 LDTDSITENIRNEYK
+212 LDTDSITQNIREQYK
-227 KYIAKLFALSGFS
+227 LYIGKLFQLAGFS
-240 EAEAQQKVADVM
+240 EADAQQKVADVM
-252 EIETSIAKVSRSA
+252 EIETAIAKVSRSA
-265 AELRNP
+265 TELRDP
-271 EANYHKMSYADLK
+271 EANYHKMSFDELK
-284 KRIPGIDWDAF
+284 KTIAGIDWDAY
-295 MTGLG
+295 MKGLG

-313 SIQEVARLISALPVS
+313 PIQEVARLMNTLPLS

-360 VMSGRQVN
+360 VLSGRQVN

-397 AAAKERMLKLVEN
+397 AAAKERMVKLVKN
-410 LRVALG
+410 LQTALG

-424 MSDSTKVRAHE
+424 MSDSTKIRAHE
-435 KLDAF
+435 KLATF
-440 RVKVGY
+440 HVKVGY
-446 PDKWKDYSKLEIKK
+446 PDKWKDYSKLEIKN

-473 GFNDMIS
+473 GFNDMYS
-480 RLGKPVDRDEWL
+480 RIGKPVDKDEWL

-517 PPFFNMDADDAAN
+517 PPFFNMEADDAAN

-553 DKNGNLTDWWAEG
+553 DKDGNLTDWWAPG

-579 DFFNNIEV
+579 DFFNKIEV
-587 LPGLKGN
+587 LPGLQAN
-594 GQLTLGE
+594 GELTLGE

-613 LAFRN
+613 LAFQN
-618 ATKDAPLEV
+618 ATKDAPLGV
-627 KEGFTPEQRFFIAY
+627 VDGFTPEQRFFLAY
-641 ATLWAGNIRDEQAR
+641 ATLWAGNIRDEQIR

-683 FQITPDDSLYVA
+683 FHITPSDPLYVA
-695 PENRVNIW
+695 PENRVNVW

>member
-1 MGERFTRI
+1 
-9 GKYRNEL
+9 
-16 ITNFIIMCMNKR
+16 MNKK
-28 NYLTAAAMALAVL
+28 NYVAVATLAFAMLT
-41 SSCGGQKEAR
+41 SCAGQKEAKS
-51 NTSGIDLANMD
+51 TSGIDLANMD
-62 TTVSAGQDFFR
+62 TTVSAGTDFFR

-89 SRYGTFDQLAENNQ
+89 SRYGTFDELFENSQ
-103 KQLRELIEGLASQQN
+103 KQLRELIEGLAAQKNNQ
-118 EAGTVAQKIG
+118 AGSAAQKIG
-128 DLYNIAMDSVAR
+128 DLYNMAMDSVTL
-140 NEQGFAPVKPMLDK
+140 NKQGAEPVKAMLDK
-154 IAALTDKSQI
+154 IAGMKDKSEI
-164 IPMSVEMRRFQGI
+164 VPMMTEMAHIGI
-177 GTYFNFYVY
+177 GTYFRSYVY
-186 ADPKNSALNIF
+186 ADPKNSSLNIF

-212 LDTDSITENIRNEYK
+212 LDTDSITQNIREQYK
-227 KYIAKLFALSGFS
+227 LYIGKLFQLAGFS
-240 EAEAQQKVADVM
+240 EADAQQKVADVM
-252 EIETSIAKVSRSA
+252 EVETAIAKVSRSA
-265 AELRNP
+265 TELRDP
-271 EANYHKMSYADLK
+271 EANYHKMSFDELK
-284 KRIPGIDWDAF
+284 KTISGIDWDAY
-295 MTGLG
+295 MKGLG

-313 SIQEVARLISALPVS
+313 PIQEVARLMNTLPLS

-360 VMSGRQVN
+360 VLSGRQVN

-397 AAAKERMLKLVEN
+397 AAAKERMVKLVKN
-410 LRVALG
+410 LQTALG

-424 MSDSTKVRAHE
+424 MSDSTKIRAHE
-435 KLDAF
+435 KLAAF
-440 RVKVGY
+440 HVKVGY
-446 PDKWKDYSKLEIKK
+446 PDKWKNYSKLEIKN

-473 GFNDMIS
+473 GFNDMYS
-480 RLGKPVDRDEWL
+480 RIGKPVDKDEWL

-517 PPFFNMDADDAAN
+517 PPFFNMEADDAAN

-553 DKNGNLTDWWAEG
+553 DKDGNLTDWWAPG

-579 DFFNNIEV
+579 DFFNKIEV
-587 LPGLKGN
+587 LPGLQAN
-594 GQLTLGE
+594 GELTLGE

-613 LAFRN
+613 LAFQN
-618 ATKDAPLEV
+618 ATKDAPLGV
-627 KEGFTPEQRFFIAY
+627 VDGFTPEQRFFLAY
-641 ATLWAGNIRDEQAR
+641 ATLWAGNIRDEQIR

-683 FQITPDDSLYVA
+683 FHITPSDPLYVA
-695 PENRVNIW
+695 PENRVNVW